1 MQLLV
6 VKMVASSTQTLRRSK
21 SNVLAIMAL
30 VVAAVG
36 LWQCCSV
43 AFLSPAVGAQRH
55 LSRMPIS
62 AASPLK
68 ARQMSAIVRAA
79 RGGEDSESFKV
90 GDRVK
95 ALSSEDEQFYP
106 GSIESAGKDG
116 SFTVKWDDPDGGPET
131 EDVKPENMKLI
142 VIYKDYK
149 VGEDV
154 EALYPDDGV
163 KYPASVLKVNADGTF
178 NVKWADPDGGPEASD
193 VKPEDMSYPPIPLE
207 KLEVGQKFEGTIRS
221 VLDFGAFVDIGAEV
235 DGLVHISRVANE
247 RVNDIHEYVQE
258 GQEIECWVS
267 EIRDDGKLGL
277 SMVESKIGSSGGGR
291 RPADLTP
298 FAELN
303 PDDFY
308 DGTVARTAP
317 FGAFVTVK
325 LEGGAQAD
333 GLVHISQI
341 RDGFV
346 ENVDDEISEGQDVKV
361 RVISVDMDRGQ
372 MKLSMKEGFGG
383 GGGGGG
389 RAPADLTQFESIEPN
404 TWIDGKVAR
413 VANFGAFVTVTA
425 PGGATAD
432 GLVHVTQIRDGFV
445 ERVEDE
451 LQEGQ
456 EVKVR
461 IQSVDSFSGKMSLS
475 MKEEQS
481 Y

>member
-1 MQLLV
+1 MLAMGLL
-6 VKMVASSTQTLRRSK
+6 
-21 SNVLAIMAL
+21 
-30 VVAAVG
+30 AAAGCG
-36 LWQCCSV
+36 LWQSCSTFLLSGSRLPV
-43 AFLSPAVGAQRH
+43 AVTSTPRP
-55 LSRMPIS
+55 R
-62 AASPLK
+62 
-68 ARQMSAIVRAA
+68 ARQLSKLVLAA
-79 RGGEDSESFKV
+79 RGGEEAVAFKV
-90 GDRVK
+90 GDRVN
-95 ALSSEDEQFYP
+95 AMSSEDENFYP
-106 GSIESAGKDG
+106 GEIESVGAEGT
-116 SFTVKWDDPDGGPET
+116 FTVKWDDPDGGPAT
-131 EDVKPENMKLI
+131 EDVKAENMKLI

-163 KYPASVLKVNADGTF
+163 KYPATVAKINDDGTF
-178 NVKWADPDGGPEASD
+178 SVKWADPDGGPESSD
-193 VKPEDMSYPPIPLE
+193 VKPEDMSYPPIPLD
-207 KLEVGQKFEGTIRS
+207 KLEVGQKYTGTIRS

-235 DGLVHISRVANE
+235 DGLVHISRIANE
-247 RVNDIHEYVQE
+247 RVDDIYQYVQE

-277 SMVESKIGSSGGGR
+277 SMVESKIGGGGGR
-291 RPADLTP
+291 RAPADLTP
-298 FAELN
+298 FSELN

-308 DGTVARTAP
+308 DGVVARTAP
-317 FGAFVTVK
+317 FGAFVTIK
-325 LEGGAQAD
+325 LPDGPVAD

-346 ENVDDEISEGQDVKV
+346 ENVDDELSEGQEVKV
-361 RVISVDMDRGQ
+361 RVLSVDMDRGQ

-383 GGGGGG
+383 GGGP
-389 RAPADLTQFESIEPN
+389 RAPADLTPFESIEPG

-425 PGGATAD
+425 PGGEQAD

-461 IQSVDSFSGKMSLS
+461 IQSVDTFSGKMSLS
-475 MKEEQS
+475 MKEEPT
-481 Y
+481 YD

>member
-1 MQLLV
+1 MTMPRKMQRSRSSV
-6 VKMVASSTQTLRRSK
+6 MVA
-21 SNVLAIMAL
+21 AL
-30 VVAAVG
+30 VAVAAVL
-36 LWQCCSV
+36 LWQSCSV
-43 AFLSPAVGAQRH
+43 AFLSSALLGARPLCARSPAGR
-55 LSRMPIS
+55 R
-62 AASPLK
+62 AASLI
-68 ARQMSAIVRAA
+68 ALAA
-79 RGGEDSESFKV
+79 RGGDEGDAFKV
-90 GDRVK
+90 GDRVT
-95 ALSSEDEQFYP
+95 AMSSEDEQFYP
-106 GSIESAGKDG
+106 GQIEAEGKEG
-116 SFTVKWDDPDGGPET
+116 TFTVKWDDPDGGPET

-154 EALYPDDGV
+154 EAVFPEDGV
-163 KYPASVLKVNADGTF
+163 KYAAVVEAVNKDGTF
-178 NVKWADPDGGPEASD
+178 TVKWADPDGGPEKSD
-193 VKPEDMSYPPIPLE
+193 VKAEEMSYPPIPLD
-207 KLEVGQKFEGTIRS
+207 KLEAGQKYKGTVRS

-247 RVNDIHEYVQE
+247 RVNDIYEYLQE
-258 GQEIECWVS
+258 GQEIDCWVS

-277 SMVESKIGSSGGGR
+277 SMVESKIGGGGGR
-291 RPADLTP
+291 RAPADLTP
-298 FAELN
+298 FGELN

-308 DGTVARTAP
+308 DGVVARTAP

-325 LEGGAQAD
+325 LPDGPEAD

-346 ENVDDEISEGQDVKV
+346 DNVDDELSEGQEVKV
-361 RVISVDMDRGQ
+361 RVLMVDMERNQ

-389 RAPADLTQFESIEPN
+389 RQSVDLAPFEAIEEN
-404 TWIDGKVAR
+404 TWLTGKVAR
-413 VANFGAFVTVTA
+413 IAAFGAFVTVTA
-425 PGGATAD
+425 PGGEVAD

-456 EVKVR
+456 EVQVR
-461 IQSVDSFSGKMSLS
+461 IQSVDTYSGKMSLS
-475 MKEEQS
+475 MKEAA